1 MTDITDIRGAIHRV
15 AYEELISDVVN
26 LTNVINDTKR
36 YERHEIDMIIAH
48 ARNTNYI
55 LTQLIKIG
63 FQFDLF
69 VNNAHT
75 FMRQRYL
82 LRALVYYLGEI
93 AEEKRE
99 KRAREKGEFI
109 EEEKDIFYYERQSR
123 KEVIDTAK
131 EIINN
136 FPMLLT
142 LNFTIELDY
151 ALNTLN
157 ELLKNYIDISRLERV
172 QPEKGIA
179 IPKDWKQEI
188 DDILWKELT
197 VQLSRLVIYLKT

>member
-15 AYEELISDVVN
+15 AYEELMLDIVN
-26 LTNVINDTKR
+26 LSNVINDIER
-36 YERHEIDMIIAH
+36 YERHEIDMIIAY
-48 ARNTNYI
+48 ARSTNYI
-55 LTQLIKIG
+55 LTQLIKKG
-63 FQFDLF
+63 FQFDRF

-75 FMRQRYL
+75 FMRYL
-82 LRALVYYLGEI
+82 LEALACYLEEI
-93 AEEKRE
+93 AELNRE
-99 KRAREKGEFI
+99 IKEREKGEFI
-109 EEEKDIFYYERQSR
+109 EEEKDIFYYERQNR
-123 KEVIDTAK
+123 KEVIDIAK

-142 LNFTIELDY
+142 LNFSVELDY

-179 IPKDWKQEI
+179 IPKDWKHEI

>member
-1 MTDITDIRGAIHRV
+1 MTDKTDIRSAIHRV

-26 LTNVINDTKR
+26 LANVINDIKR
-36 YERHEIDMIIAH
+36 YERHEINMIIAY

-55 LTQLIKIG
+55 LTQLIKKG

-69 VNNAHT
+69 ANNAHT
-75 FMRQRYL
+75 FMRYL
-82 LRALVYYLGEI
+82 LRALTYYLGEI
-93 AEEKRE
+93 AEENRE
-99 KRAREKGEFI
+99 RKAREKGEFI
-109 EEEKDIFYYERQSR
+109 EEEKDIFYYERQNR

-131 EIINN
+131 EIIHN

-157 ELLKNYIDISRLERV
+157 ELLKNYIDISELERV
-172 QPEKGIA
+172 QPEKGIT
-179 IPKDWKQEI
+179 IPKDWNSEI
-188 DDILWKELT
+188 DNILWKELT
-197 VQLSRLVIYLKT
+197 IQLSRLVIYLKTTL